1 MNITFER
8 STGKDVERL
17 ANSNLPGKF

>member
-1 MNITFER
+1 MNTTFER